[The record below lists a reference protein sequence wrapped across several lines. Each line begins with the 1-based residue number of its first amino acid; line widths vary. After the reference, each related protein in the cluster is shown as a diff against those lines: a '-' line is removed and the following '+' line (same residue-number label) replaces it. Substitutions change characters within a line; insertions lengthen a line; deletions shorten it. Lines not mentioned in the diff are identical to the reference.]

1 MLVQWEQGSWNGR
14 NFVCGVKSLNQVHC
28 IEKTMNQIIIIALEF
43 PPLNTAGSVRPFR
56 MAEYFGAQGVDVT
69 VMTMS
74 KDRSLGMFQKPNN
87 LELSSDQFKTVEII
101 PSFPEANRKSKIR
114 QWFSVGDYYEEVWG
128 GDLHREIQHY
138 IKKQGKPDFILG
150 TCPPFSTA
158 TLTRRL
164 SQHFDVPYILDLRD
178 AWSQWNI
185 NPQTTY
191 WHYKSVLR
199 EERQCIED
207 SHVTLTTTNQ
217 TKADLLR
224 LHGKDL
230 NLMVVENG
238 FDKDIEFLTESSWT
252 TAGATPL
259 VIGYVGSF
267 YFNPGAH
274 EAMFRPWWRKSP
286 HRWFHYAPRKEDWT
300 YRSPRY
306 FFQILRELFDKYPD
320 WREKLRLE
328 FVGRVPEWLTEMI
341 QEFDLGE
348 HVTLRGQVSL
358 EESLRLQQSF
368 DFFLGT
374 SAKIE
379 GQSDYSMGS
388 KYYEALQFQKPIIGV
403 CGPSPLAE
411 LIEKSG
417 LGVVLDPNHARESA
431 RELHSF
437 LQREKV
443 SVDGVFL
450 STKARKQQLKAL
462 LEIL

>member
-1 MLVQWEQGSWNGR
+1 
-14 NFVCGVKSLNQVHC
+14 
-28 IEKTMNQIIIIALEF
+28 
-43 PPLNTAGSVRPFR
+43 
-56 MAEYFGAQGVDVT
+56 MAEYFARQGIDVT

-74 KDRSLGMFQKPNN
+74 KEPSLGLFQKPVN
-87 LELSSDQFKTVEII
+87 LELLSSLFHTVEIF
-101 PSFPEANRKSKIR
+101 PSYPEANKRSKIH
-114 QWFSVGDYYEEVWG
+114 QWLSVGDYYEEVWG
-128 GDLHREIQHY
+128 VGLHGEIWQY
-138 IKKQGKPDFILG
+138 IEKQGKPDFIVG

-185 NPQTTY
+185 SPQTTY
-191 WHYKSVLR
+191 WHYRSVLI

-207 SHVTLTTTNQ
+207 SFVTLTTTDQ
-217 TKADLLR
+217 TKADLHR
-224 LHGKDL
+224 LHGKEL

-238 FDKDIEFLTESSWT
+238 FDIDIEFLPECTWTSS
-252 TAGATPL
+252 GSTPL

-274 EAMFRPWWRKSP
+274 EAMFKPWWRKPP

-306 FFQILRELFDKYPD
+306 FFRILKELFDMDPD

-328 FVGRVPEWLTEMI
+328 FVGRVPKWLTELI
-341 QEFDLGE
+341 QEFDLDE

-358 EESLRLQQSF
+358 EESLRIQESF

-388 KYYEALQFQKPIIGV
+388 KYYEALQFQKPIIGA
-403 CGPSPLAE
+403 CGPSPLAD

-417 LGVVLDPNHARESA
+417 LGIVLNPDDVKGSA
-431 RELHSF
+431 RELRAF
-437 LQREKV
+437 LHREKV
-443 SVDGVFL
+443 SVDGAFL
-450 STKARKQQLKAL
+450 RTKARKQQLKSL
-462 LEIL
+462 LEFLHNNP